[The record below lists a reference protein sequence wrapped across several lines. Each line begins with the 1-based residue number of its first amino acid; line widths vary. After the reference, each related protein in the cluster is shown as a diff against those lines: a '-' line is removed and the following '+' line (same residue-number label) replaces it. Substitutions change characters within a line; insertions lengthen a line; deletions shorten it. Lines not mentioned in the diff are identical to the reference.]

1 MKGGIWL
8 KRGLMMQNYCPRKDI
23 LIKIVV
29 SVDSLMMVKSDQ
41 REDIEHNSIKMTR
54 KNTAQLL
61 VRFKTLKYSNKVLR
75 CTKVR
80 ALPIKI
86 TLCLFSVFQPGFR
99 GTQRFR
105 QFLAGFPENAINST
119 VWSV

>member
-29 SVDSLMMVKSDQ
+29 FVDSLMMVKSDQ

-54 KNTAQLL
+54 KNTAHNILWASEL
-61 VRFKTLKYSNKVLR
+61 SNIQ
-75 CTKVR
+75 
-80 ALPIKI
+80 IK
-86 TLCLFSVFQPGFR
+86 FSDV
-99 GTQRFR
+99 QR
-105 QFLAGFPENAINST
+105 
-119 VWSV
+119 

>member
-29 SVDSLMMVKSDQ
+29 FVDSLMMVKSDQ

-61 VRFKTLKYSNKVLR
+61 VSFKTLKYSNKVL
-75 CTKVR
+75 
-80 ALPIKI
+80 
-86 TLCLFSVFQPGFR
+86 
-99 GTQRFR
+99 
-105 QFLAGFPENAINST
+105 
-119 VWSV
+119 